1 MMGLLDGRI
10 ALVTGAFQGNGA
22 AVAIGLASHGARVVA
37 SDLRQP
43 EQTAAKCSAI
53 GFEAKA
59 MIMNVADAK
68 ACDAAAAEIA
78 RDVGPVSIVVN
89 NAGVCP
95 RHTIDA
101 PNLRALWDE
110 TLSINLT
117 GALNVVLACLPMLR
131 ATRGNVVNIT
141 SIASIVATK
150 TSLEYPTSKGGL
162 KLLTQGLARELAAD
176 GIRVNAIAPGPFRA
190 PMLDETINHPDGRGA
205 AMLSR
210 VPLGRFAEPEE
221 LVGPTVFLCS
231 DMSSYVTCA
240 TLAVD
245 GGFLAV

>member
-1 MMGLLDGRI
+1 VGLLDGRV

-22 AVAIGLASHGARVVA
+22 AIAIGLASHGARVVA

-43 EQTAAKCSAI
+43 EQTAVKCSSF
-53 GFEAKA
+53 GSPAKA
-59 MIMNVADAK
+59 IVMDVADAK
-68 ACDAAAAEIA
+68 ACDLAAEEIS

-101 PNLRALWDE
+101 TNLRTLWDQ
-110 TLSINLT
+110 TLSVNLT
-117 GALNVVLACLPMLR
+117 GALNVVLAYLPMLR
-131 ATRGNVVNIT
+131 STGGAIVNIT

-150 TSLEYPTSKGGL
+150 TSLEYPVSKGGL
-162 KLLTQGLARELAAD
+162 KLLTQGLARELAVD
-176 GIRVNAIAPGPFRA
+176 GIRVSAIAPGPFRT

-210 VPLGRFAEPEE
+210 VPLGRFAEPEG

-231 DMSSYVTCA
+231 NMSSYVTGV

-245 GGFLAV
+245 GGYLAV

>member
-22 AVAIGLASHGARVVA
+22 AIAIGLASHGARVVA
-37 SDLRQP
+37 SDLQQP
-43 EQTAAKCSAI
+43 EQTAAKCSAF
-53 GFEAKA
+53 GLEAKA

-101 PNLRALWDE
+101 PNLRTLWDE

-150 TSLEYPTSKGGL
+150 TSLEYPASKGGL

-176 GIRVNAIAPGPFRA
+176 GIRVNAIAPGPFRT

-231 DMSSYVTCA
+231 DMSSYVTGA